1 MALVTSLDTL
11 MCSIGTFILDSLHA
25 APFQT
30 FAIFLLLQFLL
41 APTVITL
48 VCRWCGLAP
57 GTDNESQRTCPTR
70 DGSGVVDVTQDKSSQ
85 TEAHWILRFKSSILE
100 SSKIQR
106 KFPQLKQNRHS
117 QFSRFIHKDKTDPL
131 YQYIPNSKYAFCFS
145 RFLVMLKGCHSCLYP
160 LLWETEYIIPCLSCF
175 KRKARHALLYLCALS
190 FLHTSSYEIE

>member
-1 MALVTSLDTL
+1 MMALVTSLDTL

-85 TEAHWILRFKSSILE
+85 TEAH
-100 SSKIQR
+100 
-106 KFPQLKQNRHS
+106 
-117 QFSRFIHKDKTDPL
+117 
-131 YQYIPNSKYAFCFS
+131 
-145 RFLVMLKGCHSCLYP
+145 
-160 LLWETEYIIPCLSCF
+160 
-175 KRKARHALLYLCALS
+175 
-190 FLHTSSYEIE
+190 